1 MKHAARALLIVS
13 LATSSILTSGCFPLA
28 ATGVV
33 MGARALTDRRTV
45 GAQAEDQGIELKA
58 SAQLRDA
65 MRYPGGISVTSY
77 NRRVLLTGQ
86 VANAEDKRRA
96 EQIVGRIDNV
106 RAVHNELQIAGQP
119 GITATAADTT
129 TTTAVKLAFAEDK
142 EIPAG
147 SIKIVTESGAVFLM
161 GLVTQNEAQKAA
173 RVASRVRGVQRVVTV
188 FEIISDAERD
198 RVTKQAD
205 EKK

>member
-1 MKHAARALLIVS
+1 MKLVSRVLLVAS
-13 LATSSILTSGCFPLA
+13 LAASSVITSGCFPLA
-28 ATGVV
+28 ATGMV
-33 MGARALTDRRTV
+33 MGALALTDRRTV

-58 SAQLRDA
+58 SSQLRDA

-106 RAVHNELQIAGQP
+106 RTVHNELQVAGQP

-142 EIPAG
+142 EIPAAT
-147 SIKIVTESGAVFLM
+147 IKVVTESGAVFLM
-161 GLVTQNEAQKAA
+161 GLVTQAEAQKAA
-173 RVASRVRGVQRVVTV
+173 QVASRVRGVQRVVTV
-188 FEIISDAERD
+188 FEVISDAERD
-198 RVTKQAD
+198 RMVQQSS

>member
-1 MKHAARALLIVS
+1 MKHAARALLIDS
-13 LATSSILTSGCFPLA
+13 LAASSIVTSGCFPLA

-33 MGARALTDRRTV
+33 MGAMALTDRRTV

-58 SAQLRDA
+58 SAQLRDGL
-65 MRYPGGISVTSY
+65 RYPGGISVTSY

-96 EQIVGRIDNV
+96 EQLVGRIDNV

-119 GITATAADTT
+119 GLTATAADTT

-173 RVASRVRGVQRVVTV
+173 RIASRVRGVQRVVTV

-198 RVTKQAD
+198 RMTKQAD

>member
-1 MKHAARALLIVS
+1 
-13 LATSSILTSGCFPLA
+13 
-28 ATGVV
+28 
-33 MGARALTDRRTV
+33 
-45 GAQAEDQGIELKA
+45 
-58 SAQLRDA
+58 

-119 GITATAADTT
+119 GLTATAADTT

-173 RVASRVRGVQRVVTV
+173 RIASRVRGVQRVVTV

-198 RVTKQAD
+198 RMTKQAE

>member
-1 MKHAARALLIVS
+1 MKYLARTLAIATLLG
-13 LATSSILTSGCFPLA
+13 ATLLSAGCFPLA
-28 ATGVV
+28 ATGLVV
-33 MGARALTDRRTV
+33 GSIALTDRRTL
-45 GAQAEDQGIELKA
+45 GAQTEDTMIEFKA
-58 SAQLRDA
+58 GRRISEQ

-96 EQIVGRIDNV
+96 EQLVARIDNV

-119 GITATAADTT
+119 GLTATAADTT

-147 SIKIVTESGAVFLM
+147 SIKVVTESGAVFLM
-161 GLVTQNEAQKAA
+161 GLVTQNEAQKAS

-188 FEIISDAERD
+188 FEVISDAERD
-198 RVTKQAD
+198 RMTKQAE

>member
-13 LATSSILTSGCFPLA
+13 LAASSIVTSGCFPLA

-33 MGARALTDRRTV
+33 MGAMALTDRRTV

-58 SAQLRDA
+58 SAQLRDGL
-65 MRYPGGISVTSY
+65 RYPGGISVTSY

-96 EQIVGRIDNV
+96 EQLVGRIDNV

-119 GITATAADTT
+119 GLTATAADTT

-173 RVASRVRGVQRVVTV
+173 RIASRVRGVQRVVTV

-198 RVTKQAD
+198 RMTKQAD